1 MTLEEKI
8 KILEGVGCRRITPET
23 LNQIK
28 KENEVLYNSLERTL
42 RRRKAKGEEYILIY
56 INNRNFMLYGEEYI
70 KKNDVNSI
78 KKKLELWMRI
88 SKA

>member
-8 KILEGVGCRRITPET
+8 KILEGAGCRRITPET

-56 INNRNFMLYGEEYI
+56 TNNKNFCIYSEEYI
-70 KKNDVNSI
+70 KENDVNSI
-78 KKKLELWMRI
+78 KKKLKLWMRTP
-88 SKA
+88 KA